1 MELWK
6 KYSPICAKSLDY
18 LTKSTGKDWRLTG
31 LFPPC
36 KGHGRGGA
44 YGHKGKGY
52 TTHLLV
58 DKRGN
63 PLAVRVTGANANEL
77 KQVLPML
84 KEVRPPKHSVLEA
97 DKGYDSEPFRYKIGW
112 LLGLGSIIPK
122 RNFNQKSPQKSP
134 NQYRYRVE
142 QSHAHRHLSC
152 RRTAVC
158 YDKSLASFSAFV
170 ICSCIWRLMLKL
182 V

>member
-1 MELWK
+1 MPD
-6 KYSPICAKSLDY
+6 YPINWI
-18 LTKSTGKDWRLTG
+18 GKDWRLMG
-31 LFPPC
+31 LFPPT
-36 KGHGRGGA
+36 KGHGRGGS

-77 KQVLPML
+77 QQVLPML
-84 KEVRPPKHSVLEA
+84 KEVKPPKKAILEA

-112 LLGLGSIIPK
+112 LLGLGSAIPK
-122 RNFNQKSPQKSP
+122 RNFNKNTPQKSP
-134 NQYRYRVE
+134 NKYRYKVE
-142 QSHAHRHLSC
+142 QAHAHRHLSS
-152 RRTAVC
+152 RRTVVC
-158 YDKSLASFSAFV
+158 YEKSLSSFTAFV
-170 ICSCIWRLMLKL
+170 ICSCIWRLLLKL